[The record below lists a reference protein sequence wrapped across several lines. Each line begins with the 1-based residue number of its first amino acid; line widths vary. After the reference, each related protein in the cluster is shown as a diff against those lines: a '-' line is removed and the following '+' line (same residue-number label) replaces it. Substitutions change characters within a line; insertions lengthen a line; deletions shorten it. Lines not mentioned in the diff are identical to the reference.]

1 MEVSFFGTGLW
12 TRLVEESDGLG
23 LFGVFRGTVT
33 GLGLF
38 ERLLITGLFLT
49 VAGLS
54 TGLGTLETETLGG
67 V

>member
-1 MEVSFFGTGLW
+1 MGW
-12 TRLVEESDGLG
+12 SDGLG
-23 LFGVFRGTVT
+23 LFGVFRGTGR

-38 ERLLITGLFLT
+38 ERLLMTGLCLT